1 MKILKTKGIKKS
13 FGGVTAVRG
22 VDLQVEGKEIYSVIG
37 PNGAGKTTLFNLIS
51 GFYRCDEGRVL
62 FKGADITNLAPEK
75 IVQLGMGRSFQAT
88 SIFPR
93 LTVFENIQAT
103 SLVTGGQGLSMFS
116 DASKMGLKN
125 TEEVLSLVELLD
137 KRDEL
142 AGTLPAGDRKKLEL
156 GIVLATHPEMLL
168 LDEPTCGMSPVETTG
183 TIELI
188 RKIAREM
195 SLTVLLTEHKMD
207 VVFSVSSHI
216 TVMNFGVVIAAGK
229 PEEIHNNKLVQD
241 IYFGSTDQPSGP

>member
-1 MKILKTKGIKKS
+1 MAFLETKGLKKA
-13 FGGVTAVRG
+13 FGGVTAVRD
-22 VDLQVEGKEIYSVIG
+22 VDLEVAGNEIHSVIG

-51 GFYRCDEGRVL
+51 GFYRCDGGRVV
-62 FKGADITNLAPEK
+62 FKGKDITRLPPEK
-75 IVQLGMGRSFQAT
+75 IVRLGMGRSFQVT
-88 SIFPR
+88 SIFPK

-103 SLVTGGQGLSMFS
+103 ALFTGGQGLSVFS
-116 DASKMGLKN
+116 DASRMALKN
-125 TEEVLSLVELLD
+125 TEEVLSLVELLA
-137 KRDEL
+137 KNDEF

-156 GIVLATHPEMLL
+156 GIVLATRPDLLL

-188 RKIAREM
+188 RRISREK

-216 TVMNFGVVIAAGK
+216 TVMNFGVVVAAGT
-229 PEEIHNNKLVQD
+229 PEEIRNNKQVQD
-241 IYFGSTDQPSGP
+241 IYFGDS